1 MRQLGQIVTFAQNND
16 YQIPA
21 QFHYIIEKASGRTL
35 RREGLDRLRNAAASG
50 QFNLLLCLAPDRLAR
65 NLGVQQLL
73 LSELSHFGVEVI
85 FTTQPMRGETPNDQ
99 LLLNIQGAFAEYERA
114 VISDRLFLSLT
125 SCLIINRLVSS
136 LSSRLCLLLL
146 CRH

>member
-50 QFNLLLCLAPDRLAR
+50 QFNLLFYLTPSRLAR
-65 NLGVQQLL
+65 HLGLKYFL

-85 FTTQPMRGETPNDQ
+85 FTTQPMRG
-99 LLLNIQGAFAEYERA
+99 A
-114 VISDRLFLSLT
+114 
-125 SCLIINRLVSS
+125 LIISY
-136 LSSRLCLLLL
+136 C
-146 CRH
+146 

>member
-1 MRQLGQIVTFAQNND
+1 MIAALYARVSSKGQEQEATIESQLAQLLAFAQNNGH
-16 YQIPA
+16 QIPA
-21 QFHYIIEKASGRTL
+21 QLHFIDEAVSGSTL

-73 LSELSHFGVEVI
+73 LSELNHFGVEVI

-99 LLLNIQGAFAEYERA
+99 LLLNKIAICR
-114 VISDRLFLSLT
+114 VRT
-125 SCLIINRLVSS
+125 SS
-136 LSSRLCLLLL
+136 
-146 CRH
+146 H